1 MGSEEE
7 FQRIIKGE
15 DIWMQSPEI
24 RDRLDRVVNSKT
36 EEEITSLRG
45 VIKFLQCRIRKL
57 QAPPILEEALD

>member
-1 MGSEEE
+1 MNANDNV
-7 FQRIIKGE
+7 RILK
-15 DIWMQSPEI
+15 
-24 RDRLDRVVNSKT
+24 DRLACAELAYLNSKT